1 MSYTLPTLPYA
12 LNALEPHI
20 SQKTLEFHYGKHHQ
34 AYVNNL
40 NNLVLGTKFENAT
53 LEKIVMEA
61 RKAGLAGATV
71 FKGIMGFG
79 GTSRIHTSKILRLSE
94 DLPLIIEIVDELTKI
109 EKFLPVVDK
118 IMEEANSG
126 GLITIEK
133 AEIIKYKS
141 VKPK

>member
-1 MSYTLPTLPYA
+1 MKIEGDAKLLRIFVGETDR
-12 LNALEPHI
+12 
-20 SQKTLEFHYGKHHQ
+20 HHS
-34 AYVNNL
+34 VN
-40 NNLVLGTKFENAT
+40 VY
-53 LEKIVMEA
+53 EKIVMEA

-94 DLPLIIEIVDELTKI
+94 DLPLIIEIVDEYTKI
-109 EKFLPVVDK
+109 EKFLPIVDK
-118 IMEEANSG
+118 IMEESNSG

-141 VKPK
+141 VKSE